1 MRKQK
6 KDDEQK
12 SIEKMQNKALMRK
25 VSKEREQEA
34 ILRFENQNKK
44 FKCKMENL
52 KIKEQ
57 KEEEE
62 RLKKLFRP

>member
-1 MRKQK
+1 
-6 KDDEQK
+6 
-12 SIEKMQNKALMRK
+12 MRK

-34 ILRFENQNKK
+34 IMRFENQNHL
-44 FKCKMENL
+44 FKNKMENL
-52 KIKEQ
+52 KLKEK

>member
-1 MRKQK
+1 
-6 KDDEQK
+6 
-12 SIEKMQNKALMRK
+12 MQNKALMRK

>member
-12 SIEKMQNKALMRK
+12 NIEKMQNKALMRK

>member
-1 MRKQK
+1 
-6 KDDEQK
+6 
-12 SIEKMQNKALMRK
+12 MQNKALMRK

-52 KIKEQ
+52 KITKGILLDIFMHNFTKISIHDQ
-57 KEEEE
+57 
-62 RLKKLFRP
+62 LIYAW